1 MYILKQFSHFSKPV
15 LCEVSEVDKDGE
27 GEGEGEQV
35 DGLVHL
41 VDPGDPG
48 ASAGSSAF

>member
-1 MYILKQFSHFSKPV
+1 MCILKQFSHFSKPV

-27 GEGEGEQV
+27 GEGEQV

-48 ASAGSSAF
+48 ASAVSSAF